1 MQEGKQ
7 DTVRNFW
14 EDPSTAENSGDVTA
28 DFNYFTFVC
37 SVTSTK
43 KELVNPYCT
52 DLGLPRWC

>member
-1 MQEGKQ
+1 MVKEGKQ

-28 DFNYFTFVC
+28 DPNHFTFVC

-43 KELVNPYCT
+43 KKL
-52 DLGLPRWC
+52 